1 MLRKGL
7 PVLLVLLLVANA
19 LLAAAVLGVFGPEPL
34 GGWWESQREP
44 HRVSQ
49 QVRGERMRL
58 QPAPTGASAPA
69 AAPGA
74 QPASAPLAAAGRCLE
89 LGGFSAQAIER
100 AANDLADSAWHVE
113 RFERQEQVRWW
124 IHLPPQ
130 PTRENADRKLAEL
143 RRRHVT
149 DFSVIAAGTPEAYTV
164 SLGLFRER
172 ERAERYLETLRG
184 QGVRTAVLSDAPRPL
199 TRQWLRVRDFDAA
212 ARGRLEEMRRQYGA
226 EDLIA
231 CGA

>member
-7 PVLLVLLLVANA
+7 PVLLVLLLLANA
-19 LLAAAVLGVFGPEPL
+19 LLVAAVLGAFGPEPL
-34 GGWWESQREP
+34 GGWWESPREP
-44 HRVSQ
+44 HRISQ
-49 QVRGERMRL
+49 QVRGDRMRL
-58 QPAPTGASAPA
+58 QAPGASAPM
-69 AAPGA
+69 AAPRGA
-74 QPASAPLAAAGRCLE
+74 LPASAALAAGRCLE
-89 LGGFSAQAIER
+89 LGGFSAQAIARVEDEM
-100 AANDLADSAWHVE
+100 AGGAWRVE
-113 RFERQEQVRWW
+113 RFEREEQVRWW

-149 DFSVIAAGTPEAYTV
+149 DYSVIAGGEPEAYTV

-184 QGVRTAVLSDAPRPL
+184 QGVRTAVLSDTPRAL
-199 TRQWLRVRDFDAA
+199 TRQWLRVRDADDAA
-212 ARGRLEEMRRQYGA
+212 RERLEAMRRRLGA
-226 EDLIA
+226 EDLVA